1 MASPGPSLFSPL
13 SVGALQLPNRMVM
26 APMTRNRAGAGNAP
40 TALNATYYAQ
50 RASAG
55 LLITE
60 ASQVSPQG
68 VGYPRTPG
76 MYSDEQVAGWRV
88 VTTAV
93 HARGG
98 RIFAQLWHVGRV
110 SHPLLQPGCAL
121 PVAPSAIAPQGR
133 AMTPAGL
140 QPFVTPRAL
149 ATREIADIVA
159 QFAHAARQAKG
170 AGFDGVEIHGANG
183 FLIDQFIR
191 DGSNH
196 RTDQYGGRAANRVRL
211 LREIA
216 EAVVAVWEI
225 DRVGVRLSPHSRS
238 NGMSDSDPLTTFTA
252 AVQALDTIGL
262 AYLHIVEP
270 VGLSTDARRIAPVLR
285 AAFHGTTMVNGGHD
299 RASADAMIATGQADL
314 VAFGVPF
321 LANPDL
327 VDRFRFNAPLNV
339 ADRATFYTGEHR
351 GYTDYPVYR
360 QRTTPSSGLPSAA

>member
-1 MASPGPSLFSPL
+1 MASPGPSLFSPF
-13 SVGALQLPNRMVM
+13 SVGALELPNRMVM
-26 APMTRNRAGAGNAP
+26 APMTRNRAGAGHAP
-40 TALNATYYAQ
+40 TALNAMYYAQ

-55 LLITE
+55 LIITE

-76 MYSDEQVAGWRV
+76 MYSDEQVAGWRL
-88 VTTAV
+88 VTSAV

-110 SHPLLQPGCAL
+110 SHPLLQPGRAL
-121 PVAPSAIAPQGR
+121 PVAPSAIAPEGK

-149 ATREIADIVA
+149 ATHEIPDIVA
-159 QFAHAARQAKG
+159 QFAHAARQAKA

-183 FLIDQFIR
+183 YLIDQFIR

-196 RTDQYGGRAANRVRL
+196 RTDQYGGSAVNRVRL

-216 EAVVAVWEI
+216 EAVVAVWGPH
-225 DRVGVRLSPHSRS
+225 RVGVRLSPHSRS
-238 NGMSDSDPLTTFTA
+238 NGMSDSNPLATFTA
-252 AVQALDTIGL
+252 AVRALDTIGL

-270 VGLSTDARRIAPVLR
+270 VSLSADARRIAPALR
-285 AAFHGTTMVNGGHD
+285 AAFHGPTMANGGHN
-299 RASADAMIATGQADL
+299 RASADAIIATEQADL
-314 VAFGVPF
+314 VAFGVLF

-327 VDRFRFNAPLNV
+327 VDRFRIDAPLNT

-360 QRTTPSSGLPSAA
+360 QRTTPPSGLPSAA